1 MAMKKKKT
9 PLIIISFIIIQLIIS
24 HSMAQQATEEWTLH
38 KEVSGIQVY
47 AQTVDCIIESE
58 GFYQEHV
65 LLRFVNTTPMP
76 QRISWQLE
84 AWYSGPGYEGDCV
97 TCDNDEYRFSLYLDA
112 GETVTGSCDLHSP
125 PNLKIFSKF
134 LNYDTEVGLT
144 DYNIAVIEV
153 LPN

>member
-1 MAMKKKKT
+1 MKTKR
-9 PLIIISFIIIQLIIS
+9 LFISLLLMLFIFS

-84 AWYSGPGYEGDCV
+84 AWYSGPGYEGNCV
-97 TCDNDEYRFSLYLDA
+97 TCDKDEYRFSLDLDA

-125 PNLKIFSKF
+125 PKLKIFSKF
-134 LNYDTEVGLT
+134 LNYETEVGLT

-153 LPN
+153 TPN

>member
-1 MAMKKKKT
+1 MKTKR
-9 PLIIISFIIIQLIIS
+9 LFISLLLMLFIFS